1 MSKTKRLCP
10 RVDLRQQTNR
20 WLSLH
25 PESHA
30 VVAGGASLKEARQAA
45 IRQGVH
51 RPLLMMVP
59 ESTGFFVG
67 FGQPLGLPGR

>member
-1 MSKTKRLCP
+1 MSKMKRPCP
-10 RVDLRQQTNR
+10 QVDLRQQINR
-20 WLSLH
+20 WVSLH
-25 PESHA
+25 PESHM

-45 IRQGVH
+45 IRQGVQ

-67 FGQPLGLPGR
+67 FGQPLGSSGQ

>member
-1 MSKTKRLCP
+1 MSKMKPPCP
-10 RVDLRQQTNR
+10 RVDLRQLANR
-20 WLSLH
+20 WVSLH

-30 VVAGGASLKEARQAA
+30 VVAGGKSLKEARQAA
-45 IRQGVH
+45 IKQGVQ

-67 FGQPLGLPGR
+67 YARHEL

>member
-1 MSKTKRLCP
+1 MRKPKRRWP
-10 RVDLRQQTNR
+10 QVDLRQQPNR
-20 WLSLH
+20 WVSLH
-25 PESHA
+25 PQSHA

-45 IRQGVH
+45 IKLGVQ

-67 FGQPLGLPGR
+67 FGQPLGPSGR